1 MIPISYIPTPRP
13 DTTSSTFYGSLPSLS
28 TIMDSSRRRLWN
40 ELADG
45 QRGMP
50 NAASDF
56 NSASHSSS
64 SSLLSV
70 GNSTTLDELEFLIP
84 GEPIL
89 CKWPAQ
95 IIRHTGFL
103 EATSTSTFQEKV
115 YEIHFCDEIV
125 MNLPRSFF
133 LTAFERM
140 FHTVKVGELH
150 TTEVT
155 FSQVLPKIQN
165 VTPELDL
172 ILAGNSFF
180 LPPYL
185 TGRIPEVP
193 AHGQYSEDVICS
205 IIQHFEDRYIF
216 NTVSFILVALGLA
229 LIKTEELAANIN
241 HRFIGLSRQSKI
253 RYCPG
258 GNGSDDSTGICGGR
272 GGPESM
278 CTDHCYFKESTLMM
292 TIFEQSLVRPVSLPG
307 DRSEGAMF

>member
-1 MIPISYIPTPRP
+1 
-13 DTTSSTFYGSLPSLS
+13 
-28 TIMDSSRRRLWN
+28 MDSSRRRLWN

-89 CKWPAQ
+89 C
-95 IIRHTGFL
+95 
-103 EATSTSTFQEKV
+103 
-115 YEIHFCDEIV
+115 
-125 MNLPRSFF
+125 
-133 LTAFERM
+133 
-140 FHTVKVGELH
+140 KVGELH

-216 NTVSFILVALGLA
+216 NT
-229 LIKTEELAANIN
+229 TEELAANIN

>member
-89 CKWPAQ
+89 CK
-95 IIRHTGFL
+95 
-103 EATSTSTFQEKV
+103 
-115 YEIHFCDEIV
+115 
-125 MNLPRSFF
+125 
-133 LTAFERM
+133 
-140 FHTVKVGELH
+140 
-150 TTEVT
+150 
-155 FSQVLPKIQN
+155 N

>member
-1 MIPISYIPTPRP
+1 
-13 DTTSSTFYGSLPSLS
+13 
-28 TIMDSSRRRLWN
+28 MDSSRRRLWN

-89 CKWPAQ
+89 CK
-95 IIRHTGFL
+95 
-103 EATSTSTFQEKV
+103 
-115 YEIHFCDEIV
+115 
-125 MNLPRSFF
+125 
-133 LTAFERM
+133 
-140 FHTVKVGELH
+140 VGELH

-193 AHGQYSEDVICS
+193 AYGQYSEDVICS

-229 LIKTEELAANIN
+229 LIKVN
-241 HRFIGLSRQSKI
+241 HILHSLSR
-253 RYCPG
+253 RR
-258 GNGSDDSTGICGGR
+258 N
-272 GGPESM
+272 
-278 CTDHCYFKESTLMM
+278 
-292 TIFEQSLVRPVSLPG
+292 
-307 DRSEGAMF
+307 

>member
-70 GNSTTLDELEFLIP
+70 GNSTTSDELEFLIP

-89 CKWPAQ
+89 CKVKSKSETYWPAQ

-155 FSQVLPKIQN
+155 FSQVYQKFRMLPPSWIRFW
-165 VTPELDL
+165 PE
-172 ILAGNSFF
+172 ILFPS
-180 LPPYL
+180 PYL

-193 AHGQYSEDVICS
+193 AYGQYSEDVICS

-216 NTVSFILVALGLA
+216 NT
-229 LIKTEELAANIN
+229 TEELAANIN
-241 HRFIGLSRQSKI
+241 HCFIGLSRQSKI
-253 RYCPG
+253 RYV
-258 GNGSDDSTGICGGR
+258 SDVIVPEAMVLMTAQEFVEEGEDPNQARQLAMDCLSRPDIVTLVYSLRNSTGHI
-272 GGPESM
+272 
-278 CTDHCYFKESTLMM
+278 
-292 TIFEQSLVRPVSLPG
+292 
-307 DRSEGAMF
+307 

>member
-1 MIPISYIPTPRP
+1 
-13 DTTSSTFYGSLPSLS
+13 
-28 TIMDSSRRRLWN
+28 
-40 ELADG
+40 
-45 QRGMP
+45 
-50 NAASDF
+50 
-56 NSASHSSS
+56 
-64 SSLLSV
+64 V
-70 GNSTTLDELEFLIP
+70 GNSTTSDELEFLIP

-89 CKWPAQ
+89 C
-95 IIRHTGFL
+95 
-103 EATSTSTFQEKV
+103 
-115 YEIHFCDEIV
+115 
-125 MNLPRSFF
+125 
-133 LTAFERM
+133 
-140 FHTVKVGELH
+140 KVGELH

-165 VTPELDL
+165 LDS

-292 TIFEQSLVRPVSLPG
+292 TIFEQSLVRPVLLPG